1 MSKDDRE
8 KEAHVIQQ
16 ISQLV
21 KHESIEPLVKN
32 ILVDLLEDQEETIR
46 IVHELE
52 NKVNDIEQSLKDT
65 DAHSRR

>member
-1 MSKDDRE
+1 VSKDERE

-21 KHESIEPLVKN
+21 KLPSVEPIVKN
-32 ILVDLLEDQEETIR
+32 ILVDLLEDQEETMK